1 MQSRKIAKGN
11 SRVFGAGIHV
21 DILWGQGSVR
31 EGLGA
36 CDPGEAQPACLG
48 VPSITEDQ
56 AYGKTR
62 SQMLM
67 ETARCC
73 FFFPKLLP

>member
-11 SRVFGAGIHV
+11 SRVFGAGIHM

-36 CDPGEAQPACLG
+36 CDLEERLSLHAWE
-48 VPSITEDQ
+48 SQ
-56 AYGKTR
+56 ALLKTR
-62 SQMLM
+62 LM
-67 ETARCC
+67 EKKGPRC
-73 FFFPKLLP
+73 